1 MEICSEYGFRAIYD
15 RSPLRVHHNVP
26 SIPIRDEAFIVLLDH
41 PFSHSFPASISDRC
55 ALDKRKNLPILF
67 LACVTRAKGRKRGVC
82 KYTYRK
88 EGKRRIWNKAVFA
101 IPRKGIRENISFFFF
116 PYSRFVRIIRQYES
130 IILPIR
136 FLLCIVIYWSY
147 ETTQKRVD
155 KVSFVQC
162 LLFIGT

>member
-67 LACVTRAKGRKRGVC
+67 LACVTRAKGRGAYVS
-82 KYTYRK
+82 TLIEK

-116 PYSRFVRIIRQYES
+116 PTLDSSE
-130 IILPIR
+130 
-136 FLLCIVIYWSY
+136 
-147 ETTQKRVD
+147 
-155 KVSFVQC
+155 SFVNTNP
-162 LLFIGT
+162 LFYQSAFSSV

>member
-1 MEICSEYGFRAIYD
+1 MFHPFLFEMKRLLYYSTILSPTLF
-15 RSPLRVHHNVP
+15 PLRF
-26 SIPIRDEAFIVLLDH
+26 PIVARSTNGKIYRFY
-41 PFSHSFPASISDRC
+41 FWRASRE
-55 ALDKRKNLPILF
+55 R
-67 LACVTRAKGRKRGVC
+67 REGRGAYVS
-82 KYTYRK
+82 TLIEK

-136 FLLCIVIYWSY
+136 FLLCIVIYWLY